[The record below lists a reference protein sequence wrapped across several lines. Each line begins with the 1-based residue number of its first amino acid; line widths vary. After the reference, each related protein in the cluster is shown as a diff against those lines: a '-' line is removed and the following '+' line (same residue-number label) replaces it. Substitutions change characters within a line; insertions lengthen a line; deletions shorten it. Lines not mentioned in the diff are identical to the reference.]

1 MDFDTY
7 QEKASE
13 TAMYPSEMAIVYLS
27 LGMASEAGEVAGK
40 LKKVIRDKNNVL
52 TEESAAQLIDEA
64 GDVLW
69 YISQLAR
76 ELGYD
81 LSEVADRN
89 IKKLRSRI
97 ERGKI
102 SGSGDNR

>member
-40 LKKVIRDKNNVL
+40 LKKIIRDKNNVL

-102 SGSGDNR
+102 SGSGDYR